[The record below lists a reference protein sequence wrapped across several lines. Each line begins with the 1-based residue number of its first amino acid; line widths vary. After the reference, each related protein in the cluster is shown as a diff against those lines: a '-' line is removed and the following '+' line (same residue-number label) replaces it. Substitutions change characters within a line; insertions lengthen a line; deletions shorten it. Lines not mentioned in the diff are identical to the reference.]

1 MANNPDVIRAGDA
14 AHDEIVA
21 IYFLFSG

>member
-21 IYFLFSG
+21 AYVLFSD